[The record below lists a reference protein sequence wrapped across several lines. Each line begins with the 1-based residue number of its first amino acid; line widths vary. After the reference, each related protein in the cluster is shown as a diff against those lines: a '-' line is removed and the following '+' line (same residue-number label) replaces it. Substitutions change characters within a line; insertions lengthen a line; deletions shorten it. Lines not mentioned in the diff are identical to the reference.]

1 MLRQPLLVLFSMQ
14 SDEFAEFRRAVS
26 RRARQVPAQWDASK
40 RLVEGPTLSSTI
52 AQLSDIIQRRDL
64 PIAVKHALRGLFDQP
79 LPTRLQDYNGEALK
93 SLTGLSPAK
102 AIRAL
107 CVWFELVPAPGPKWP
122 TMRMSS
128 EAIEGQLRKLM
139 NPFDFLSHADVASV
153 LDIGAGDL
161 SFAEELVDLYGPQCL
176 REHRPFILHSFDRLD
191 PRSRLGGPLHAEPE
205 RLRKLQKREGLS
217 FAFFGNQNMF
227 DLEALDD
234 RGSLASRY
242 TIATCWAPASP
253 TFAYEPTRLS
263 QVLITHDLERSK
275 GAFRRISYGRETAL
289 EVQHH
294 DRALLFPPWKFDV
307 AGPCAL
313 LNLLAQRGAVCVL
326 GSVDAQVFWE
336 LLAQLLDD
344 PRYRP
349 QDEPFT
355 ALTLPNVFGHLYDVL
370 GGLPVGESI
379 DLADLAP
386 LRSPHSHS
394 AAARSMDGLTSAF
407 RYVRISRGATFPGMP
422 ASSTARKFSAMTEEV
437 PPWLITLVPA

>member
-1 MLRQPLLVLFSMQ
+1 MQ
-14 SDEFAEFRRAVS
+14 SDALAEFRRAVS

-40 RLVEGPTLSSTI
+40 RLVDGPTFPSTI
-52 AQLSDIIQRRDL
+52 ARLYDAIQQRDL
-64 PIAVKHALRGLFDQP
+64 PMAVKHALLRLFDQP
-79 LPTRLQDYNGEALK
+79 LSPRLQDCNSDAFK

-107 CVWFELVPAPGPKWP
+107 CVWFELVPALASKWP
-122 TMRMSS
+122 IPRTSS
-128 EAIEGQLRKLM
+128 ESVESELRKLP
-139 NPFDFLSHADVASV
+139 NPFDFLSCADVASV

-161 SFAEELVDLYGPQCL
+161 SFAEELVDLYGRRCVQ
-176 REHRPFILHSFDRLD
+176 ENQPFILHCLDRLD
-191 PRSRLGGPLHAEPE
+191 PRSRLGGPLHAEPV
-205 RLRKLQKREGLS
+205 RLHKLQQQEGLS
-217 FAFFGNQNMF
+217 FAFFGNQDMF
-227 DLEALDD
+227 ELGALDE
-234 RGSLASRY
+234 RGSLAPRY

-263 QVLITHDLERSK
+263 PALITQDLERSK
-275 GAFRRISYGRETAL
+275 GVFRQTSYGKEPAL

-307 AGPCAL
+307 VGPRAL

-336 LLAQLLDD
+336 LLAQLLKD

-349 QDEPFT
+349 HDELFT
-355 ALTLPNVFGHLYDVL
+355 PVTLPTVFGHLYDVL
-370 GGLPVGESI
+370 DGLPIGESI

-386 LRSPHSHS
+386 LRQKHSNSEASH
-394 AAARSMDGLTSAF
+394 SMDGLTTAF

-422 ASSTARKFSAMTEEV
+422 ASSTARRFSAMTEEV
-437 PPWLITLVPA
+437 PPWLFTLIPA